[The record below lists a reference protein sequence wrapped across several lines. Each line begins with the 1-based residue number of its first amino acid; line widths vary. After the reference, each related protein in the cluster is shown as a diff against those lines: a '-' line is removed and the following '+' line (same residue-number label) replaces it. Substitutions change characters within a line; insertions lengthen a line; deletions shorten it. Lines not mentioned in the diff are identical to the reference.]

1 MVPNQEN
8 CMHNWV
14 KVFIKSLEF
23 SWWRVLES
31 KELSFKDVNVGVT
44 VVSFNFS
51 KFNIFRKLQER
62 FIISTFGL
70 KKEFQDFLDLF

>member
-1 MVPNQEN
+1 MVPDQEN

-44 VVSFNFS
+44 VISFNFS

-62 FIISTFGL
+62 FIVSTFRL

>member
-1 MVPNQEN
+1 MIPNQEN
-8 CMHNWV
+8 RMHNWV

-23 SWWRVLES
+23 GWWRVLES

-62 FIISTFGL
+62 FIIGTFGL
-70 KKEFQDFLDLF
+70 KKELQDFLDLF

>member
-1 MVPNQEN
+1 MVPNQKN

-23 SWWRVLES
+23 GWWRVLES

-51 KFNIFRKLQER
+51 KFNIFGKLQER
-62 FIISTFGL
+62 FIIGTFGL